1 MSDTDRSRAGID
13 TGATLSVS
21 LMTYYHT
28 RCNREGLAKHAR
40 RMEKDFVSVAKEFPT
55 CLKGR
60 DGGLYRGV
68 VNQLH
73 HGLG

>member
-1 MSDTDRSRAGID
+1 MPDTDRSRAGIN

-21 LMTYYHT
+21 LMTYYYT
-28 RCNREGLAKHAR
+28 RCNREDLAKHAR
-40 RMEKDFVSVAKEFPT
+40 RMEKDSVSVAKEFPT

-68 VNQLH
+68 
-73 HGLG
+73 